1 MVRTAAEQLGR
12 IADRAQEL
20 GPKGVADEVAHF
32 ARRRPLVFLAGAAAT
47 GFVVGRIAR
56 NAGESHEPA
65 TAHRRPRP
73 AREPRRRAA
82 CGDRSAARRSD
93 GARRWWTRRR
103 PLGVPVSSVDRQTE
117 PLQPERSLSDL
128 FSTMSEDLSTL
139 VRKELE
145 LAREEVKVEASRSG
159 NVAKFFGAAGV
170 TGYFA
175 VMMLLFAAAWG
186 LAAVM
191 PDGLAFLI
199 VGVVLGAI
207 AAVLAVRGRAQ
218 AQH

>member
-1 MVRTAAEQLGR
+1 M
-12 IADRAQEL
+12 
-20 GPKGVADEVAHF
+20 
-32 ARRRPLVFLAGAAAT
+32 
-47 GFVVGRIAR
+47 
-56 NAGESHEPA
+56 
-65 TAHRRPRP
+65 
-73 AREPRRRAA
+73 
-82 CGDRSAARRSD
+82 
-93 GARRWWTRRR
+93 
-103 PLGVPVSSVDRQTE
+103 SSVDRQTE

-145 LAREEVKVEASRSG
+145 LAREEVKVEASRVG
-159 NVAKFFGAAGV
+159 NVAKFFSAAGV
-170 TGYFA
+170 VGYFA

-199 VGVVLGAI
+199 VGVVLAAV

-218 AQH
+218 VQAAEPEAGTDNRNPQGGRTMVERTTELRRGDRGHPGAPR